1 MKKNMRT
8 WLAVFAVVVVAAP
21 ASAATVCGVV
31 HNTQGQPAGGVQI
44 VVKDTSGKAI
54 GQATTDKDGNYLID
68 GVGKG
73 KLDLFLNP
81 ATTGYKAGSG
91 VLTETS
97 ASSSMVN
104 WQISDATPAL
114 AAQTGTCDDPPAA
127 FWPWPEEISIAVLG
141 VAGLGALG
149 SGLYL
154 GFTENGDQQQH
165 VKLPVSPS
173 S

>member
-1 MKKNMRT
+1 MEKKVRI
-8 WLAVFAVVVVAAP
+8 WLAAFILMTVAAP
-21 ASAATVCGVV
+21 VSAATVCGVV
-31 HNTQGQPAGGVQI
+31 RNAQGQPASGVQI
-44 VVKDTSGKAI
+44 VVKDTSGKTI
-54 GQATTDKDGNYLID
+54 GQATTDKDGNYSID

-73 KLDLFLNP
+73 TLDLFLNP
-81 ATTGYKAGSG
+81 AAAGYKAGSG
-91 VLTETS
+91 VLTQTS

-114 AAQTGTCDDPPAA
+114 AAQTGTCDDPPAS
-127 FWPWPEEISIAVLG
+127 FWPFPEEVSLAVLG

-154 GFTENGDQQQH
+154 GFTENGDQ
-165 VKLPVSPS
+165 KRPVSPS